1 MPVWN
6 NPRMRFCLLTS
17 FLFFAAFSLVAC
29 GSDVLET
36 RLDALMETEMR
47 AGRIPG
53 AAVAILKNG
62 ELLEAKAYGIA
73 NLELGVPLSTRSV
86 FELASLTKPLTAA
99 AILMLVDE
107 GRVALDDHVSKYLD
121 ETPEVWSAT
130 TIRQLLCHNG
140 GLAHHFEEKVNGS
153 HLVDYSTAAM
163 LRSARATPMDSRP
176 GTGWEYSDL
185 GYFLLGV
192 VLEKVTGQSYEQFM
206 TERVFKP
213 LDMTSTGII
222 DQAALV
228 PGRVAGYTVVN
239 GELRN
244 NRRVWQFGLTS
255 HMGVLSSLDDVI
267 RWERAMATRRVF
279 TEAIVNRMWA
289 PAYVFYE
296 DEDTDTTLGYGFGW
310 FVERQGGH
318 SIVHHSGFT
327 GTHYLRDLGT
337 GLTVILLTNRDYPAG
352 TATGVVARE
361 IARLVDPSIPDD
373 PMDKD

>member
-1 MPVWN
+1 
-6 NPRMRFCLLTS
+6 MRRYLLIP
-17 FLFFAAFSLVAC
+17 FLFLAASFLVAC
-29 GSDVLET
+29 GSGDLET
-36 RLDALMETEMR
+36 RLDALMETEMV
-47 AGRIPG
+47 AGQIPG

-73 NLELGVPLSTRSV
+73 NLELDVPVSTRSV

-107 GRVALDDHVSKYLD
+107 GRVALDDRVSKYLD
-121 ETPEVWSAT
+121 ETPKMWRDI

-153 HLVDYSTAAM
+153 HLVDYSTADM
-163 LRSARATPMDSRP
+163 LRSARATPMDSKP
-176 GTGWEYSDL
+176 ETGWEYSDL
-185 GYFLLGV
+185 GYFLLGI
-192 VLEKVTGQSYEQFM
+192 VLEKATGQSYEQFM
-206 TERVFKP
+206 TERLFKP
-213 LDMTSTGII
+213 LGMTSTGII
-222 DQAALV
+222 NQAGLL

-239 GELRN
+239 DELRN

-255 HMGVLSSLDDVI
+255 HMGVMSSLDDVI

-296 DEDTDTTLGYGFGW
+296 NKNTDTTLGYGFGW

-337 GLTVILLTNRDYPAG
+337 GLTVIVLTNRDYPAG
-352 TATGVVARE
+352 TATGVIARA
-361 IARLVDPSIPDD
+361 IARLVDPSMPDD
-373 PMDKD
+373 PMDKN

>member
-1 MPVWN
+1 
-6 NPRMRFCLLTS
+6 MRRCLLIPCLLLAS
-17 FLFFAAFSLVAC
+17 SLVAS
-29 GSDVLET
+29 GSGALET
-36 RLDALMETEMR
+36 RLDALMETDMR

-62 ELLEAKAYGIA
+62 ALLEAKAYGLA
-73 NLELGVPLSTRSV
+73 NLELGVPVSTRSV

-107 GRVALDDHVSKYLD
+107 GRVALDDHVSTYLD
-121 ETPEVWSAT
+121 ETPEVWRPI
-130 TIRQLLCHNG
+130 TIRQLLCHSG
-140 GLAHHFEEKVNGS
+140 GLAHHFEEQLNGS
-153 HLVDYSTAAM
+153 HLVDYSTADM
-163 LRSARATPMDSRP
+163 LRSARATPMDSKP

-192 VLEKVTGQSYEQFM
+192 VLEKVTGQSFEQFM
-206 TERVFKP
+206 TERVFEP
-213 LDMTSTGII
+213 LGMTSTRII
-222 DQAALV
+222 NQAALV

-244 NRRVWQFGLTS
+244 NRRVWQFELTS
-255 HMGVLSSLDDVI
+255 HMGVMSSLDDVI
-267 RWERAMATRRVF
+267 RWERALARRRVF

-296 DEDTDTTLGYGFGW
+296 DENTDALLGYGYGW

-352 TATGVVARE
+352 TATGVVARD